1 MTDYR
6 RRVFEHQSPNPS
18 TNRSLWL
25 DKYFSTTAYGTEEPK
40 QAFVQEI
47 VKNYDIASYKKF
59 FENWKAALEEFGARI
74 QPAKVINRLAISMG
88 EDNTLETSI
97 ALHHTYGVPFIPA
110 SALKGLASNFAS
122 KNLGNEWKKESVAY
136 NAVFGSQED
145 AGFVTFFDALYIPGS
160 TAEDRMLIPD
170 VITVHHADYYQ
181 GAAPPA
187 DWDGT
192 VVIPTLTAVGTYLLA
207 LSGPEEW
214 VEQAYKIVKLALEL
228 EGVGAKTNSDYG
240 RMVFCED
247 VGPAETYDVRKRRLL
262 AERPAGG
269 RERGVIQAVL
279 NEGKFGFITPTT
291 GGNNL
296 FIHKTFLEQPGKDLI
311 EGQVVEF
318 VRVLSNGKL
327 QAQQARILLNPD

>member
-207 LSGPEEW
+207 LSGPEGW
-214 VEQAYKIVKLALEL
+214 VEQAYKILELALEH
-228 EGVGAKTNSDYG
+228 EGIGAKTNSDYG
-240 RMVFCED
+240 RMVFCKD
-247 VGPAETYDVRKRRLL
+247 VAPLETYDVRKRRLL
-262 AERPAGG
+262 AEHPAEGK
-269 RERGVIQAVL
+269 ERGVIQTIV
-279 NEGKFGFITPTT
+279 NEGQFGFITPAS
-291 GGNNL
+291 GGSTL
-296 FIHKTFLEQPGKDLI
+296 FIHKSFLEVHQADLRT
-311 EGQVVEF
+311 GQVVEY
-318 VRVLSNGKL
+318 VRVMVKGKY
-327 QAQQARILLNPD
+327 QAQQAHILLNPE